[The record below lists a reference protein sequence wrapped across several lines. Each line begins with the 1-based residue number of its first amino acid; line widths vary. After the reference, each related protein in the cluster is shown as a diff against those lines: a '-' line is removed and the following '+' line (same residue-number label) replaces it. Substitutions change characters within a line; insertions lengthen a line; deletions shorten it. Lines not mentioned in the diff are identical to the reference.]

1 MERGECKNIWVYLE
15 HSEGKLRNVALELI
29 GQARQLADASK
40 VQVGAV
46 LIGKDV
52 APLAQEAIES
62 GADFVYL
69 VEGDEYAHYSTD
81 GYTAAFCQAVNEYK
95 PAAILVGATPDG
107 RDLAPRIAGRLETG
121 LCADCTE
128 LAMDPETNL
137 VAWTRPA
144 MGGNIMATIF
154 CPNHAPQMGTVRPN
168 VFKKP
173 EKDPS
178 RKGEVIKMTSPI
190 TQNEIRTRFLELIP
204 VGSSSVNLEEAE
216 IIVSGGR
223 GMHSEAGFKL
233 IEELAD
239 LLGATVGAS
248 RAVVDA
254 GWKPAQHQI
263 GQTGKT
269 VAPKIYFAFGISGAI
284 QHLAGMSS
292 SDVIIAVNKDADAP
306 IFRVADY
313 GVVADAM
320 EFLPAFIRTIKAQRA

>member
-40 VQVGAV
+40 EQVGAV

-144 MGGNIMATIF
+144 MGGNIMATIL
-154 CPNHAPQMGTVRPN
+154 CPKHFPQMGTVRPN

-173 EKDPS
+173 ERQS
-178 RKGEVIKMTSPI
+178 GRTGELV
-190 TQNEIRTRFLELIP
+190 EIALGTADNRTKILEIIAR
-204 VGSSSVNLEEAE
+204 GDSGVNIEDAE
-216 IIVSGGR
+216 IIVAGGR
-223 GMHSEAGFKL
+223 GMQNETNFKL
-233 IEELAD
+233 IEELAAV
-239 LLGATVGAS
+239 LGGTVGVS
-248 RAVVDA
+248 RAVVEA
-254 GWKPAQHQI
+254 GWKPVQHQV
-263 GQTGKT
+263 G
-269 VAPKIYFAFGISGAI
+269 
-284 QHLAGMSS
+284 
-292 SDVIIAVNKDADAP
+292 
-306 IFRVADY
+306 
-313 GVVADAM
+313 
-320 EFLPAFIRTIKAQRA
+320 